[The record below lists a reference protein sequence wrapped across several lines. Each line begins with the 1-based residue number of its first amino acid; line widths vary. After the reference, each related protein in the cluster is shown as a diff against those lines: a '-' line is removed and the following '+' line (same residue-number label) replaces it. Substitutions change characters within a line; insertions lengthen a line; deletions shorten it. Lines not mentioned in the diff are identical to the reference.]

1 MTTAT
6 PSRTSLDTTTAELV
20 AYRLAALGEP
30 TRLRLVGELRARE
43 SATVQELTEAIGGSL
58 PNVSKH
64 LQILHQAGIVAR
76 RKQGTFVRY
85 RIASGTVSA
94 LVGYALRIFGPRQN
108 AG

>member
-1 MTTAT
+1 MING
-6 PSRTSLDTTTAELV
+6 SLDEATAELV

-30 TRLRLVGELRARE
+30 TRLKLVGELRLRE
-43 SATVQELTEAIGGSL
+43 SATVQELTAAIGGAL

-85 RIASGTVSA
+85 RMADDAVSA
-94 LVGYALRIFGPRQN
+94 LVGYALRIFG
-108 AG
+108 AGANGR

>member
-1 MTTAT
+1 VTAT
-6 PSRTSLDTTTAELV
+6 LKRTSLDETTAELV
-20 AYRLAALGEP
+20 ALRLAALGEP

-85 RIASGTVSA
+85 RMAGDTVSA
-94 LVGYALRIFGPRQN
+94 LVGYALRIFGPRPN